1 VPVTRQWCFVFG
13 KSTRSEILNGES
25 DEVVQMTVI
34 ILDWDF
40 MHYYRR
46 VDERYL
52 TLDEAIGQVKGH
64 ERQNKAIKA
73 LVAKPRSDEELKEV
87 LTDLR
92 DNTAELN
99 RIKRHLHT
107 LINAGVEVLP
117 QLDPR
122 LSMPEYQRGLYEG
135 LEWLSAKNEWVTE
148 ANEPF
153 TVDPKPSCVINKIR
167 TVKRVSFNLPLA
179 RTARSHIRFADPGR

>member
-1 VPVTRQWCFVFG
+1 
-13 KSTRSEILNGES
+13 
-25 DEVVQMTVI
+25 M

-40 MHYYRR
+40 MHYFRR

-52 TLDEAIGQVKGH
+52 TLDEAIEQVKGH
-64 ERQNKAIKA
+64 ERQNKSIKAQIANKVKALVANKAIKA
-73 LVAKPRSDEELKEV
+73 LVAEPRSDEELKET

-107 LINAGVEVLP
+107 LINAGVELLP
-117 QLDPR
+117 QPDPR
-122 LSMPEYQRGLYEG
+122 LSMPEHQRALYEG

-148 ANEPF
+148 SNGP
-153 TVDPKPSCVINKIR
+153 IR
-167 TVKRVSFNLPLA
+167 A
-179 RTARSHIRFADPGR
+179 

>member
-1 VPVTRQWCFVFG
+1 
-13 KSTRSEILNGES
+13 
-25 DEVVQMTVI
+25 M

-52 TLDEAIGQVKGH
+52 TLDESIKQVKGH
-64 ERQNKAIKA
+64 ERLNKSIKA
-73 LVAKPRSDEELKEV
+73 LIANKVKALIANKVKALIAEPRSDEELKET

-117 QLDPR
+117 QPDPR
-122 LSMPEYQRGLYEG
+122 ASMPEHQRALYKGLG
-135 LEWLSAKNEWVTE
+135 WLSAKNEWVTE

-153 TVDPKPSCVINKIR
+153 
-167 TVKRVSFNLPLA
+167 RV
-179 RTARSHIRFADPGR
+179 

>member
-1 VPVTRQWCFVFG
+1 
-13 KSTRSEILNGES
+13 
-25 DEVVQMTVI
+25 MTVM

-40 MHYYRR
+40 THYYRC

-52 TLDEAIGQVKGH
+52 TLDETIEQVKGH
-64 ERQNKAIKA
+64 ERQNKAIKS
-73 LVAKPRSDEELKEV
+73 LVAKPRSDEELKEA

-92 DNTAELN
+92 DTTAELN

-117 QLDPR
+117 QPDPR

-135 LEWLSAKNEWVTE
+135 LGWLSAKNEWVTE

-153 TVDPKPSCVINKIR
+153 
-167 TVKRVSFNLPLA
+167 RV
-179 RTARSHIRFADPGR
+179 

>member
-1 VPVTRQWCFVFG
+1 
-13 KSTRSEILNGES
+13 
-25 DEVVQMTVI
+25 MTVI

-40 MHYYRR
+40 MHYFRR

-52 TLDEAIGQVKGH
+52 TLDEAIEHLKGR

-73 LVAKPRSDEELKEV
+73 QIENKVKALVAIKAKALVADKAIKAPVAAPRSDEELKET

-117 QLDPR
+117 QPDPR
-122 LSMPEYQRGLYEG
+122 PSMPEHQRALYKGLG
-135 LEWLSAKNEWVTE
+135 WRSAKNEWVTE
-148 ANEPF
+148 SNELF
-153 TVDPKPSCVINKIR
+153 
-167 TVKRVSFNLPLA
+167 
-179 RTARSHIRFADPGR
+179 RS

>member
-1 VPVTRQWCFVFG
+1 
-13 KSTRSEILNGES
+13 
-25 DEVVQMTVI
+25 MTVI

-52 TLDEAIGQVKGH
+52 TLDEAIEQVEGH
-64 ERQNKAIKA
+64 EHQHKAIKA
-73 LVAKPRSDEELKEV
+73 LVANKVKALVANKVKALVAEPRSDEELKET

-117 QLDPR
+117 QPDPR
-122 LSMPEYQRGLYEG
+122 PAMPEHQRALYEG
-135 LEWLSAKNEWVTE
+135 LEWLSAKNEWATE
-148 ANEPF
+148 SNELF
-153 TVDPKPSCVINKIR
+153 R
-167 TVKRVSFNLPLA
+167 A
-179 RTARSHIRFADPGR
+179 

>member
-1 VPVTRQWCFVFG
+1 
-13 KSTRSEILNGES
+13 
-25 DEVVQMTVI
+25 MTVI

-40 MHYYRR
+40 MHYFRR

-52 TLDEAIGQVKGH
+52 TLDEAIEQVTRH

-73 LVAKPRSDEELKEV
+73 QVANKVKALVANKAIKALVAEPRSDEELKET

-99 RIKRHLHT
+99 RIKRHLHK

-117 QLDPR
+117 QPDPR
-122 LSMPEYQRGLYEG
+122 PSMPEHQRGLFKG
-135 LEWLSAKNEWVTE
+135 LGWRSAKNEWVTE
-148 ANEPF
+148 
-153 TVDPKPSCVINKIR
+153 SNKLFR
-167 TVKRVSFNLPLA
+167 A
-179 RTARSHIRFADPGR
+179 

>member
-1 VPVTRQWCFVFG
+1 
-13 KSTRSEILNGES
+13 
-25 DEVVQMTVI
+25 MTVI
-34 ILDWDF
+34 VLDWDF
-40 MHYYRR
+40 MHYFRR

-52 TLDEAIGQVKGH
+52 TLDEAIEQVKGH

-73 LVAKPRSDEELKEV
+73 QIAHKVKALVANKAIKALIAEPRSDEESKET

-117 QLDPR
+117 QPDPR
-122 LSMPEYQRGLYEG
+122 PSMPEHQRALYEG
-135 LEWLSAKNEWVTE
+135 LEWLSAKNEWATGS
-148 ANEPF
+148 NELF
-153 TVDPKPSCVINKIR
+153 R
-167 TVKRVSFNLPLA
+167 A
-179 RTARSHIRFADPGR
+179 

>member
-1 VPVTRQWCFVFG
+1 
-13 KSTRSEILNGES
+13 
-25 DEVVQMTVI
+25 MTVI

-52 TLDEAIGQVKGH
+52 TLDEAIEEVKGH
-64 ERQNKAIKA
+64 ERQHKAIKA
-73 LVAKPRSDEELKEV
+73 QIAKKVKALVANKVKALVAEPRSDEELKET

-117 QLDPR
+117 QPDPR
-122 LSMPEYQRGLYEG
+122 PSMPEHQRALYKG
-135 LEWLSAKNEWVTE
+135 LEWLSAKNEWATE
-148 ANEPF
+148 SNELF
-153 TVDPKPSCVINKIR
+153 S
-167 TVKRVSFNLPLA
+167 A
-179 RTARSHIRFADPGR
+179 

>member
-1 VPVTRQWCFVFG
+1 
-13 KSTRSEILNGES
+13 
-25 DEVVQMTVI
+25 MTVM

-40 MHYYRR
+40 THYYRR

-52 TLDEAIGQVKGH
+52 TLDETIEQVKGH

-73 LVAKPRSDEELKEV
+73 LIANKVKALIANKAIKALVAEPRSDEELKET

-92 DNTAELN
+92 DNTGELN

-117 QLDPR
+117 QPDPR
-122 LSMPEYQRGLYEG
+122 PSMPEYQRALYKG

-153 TVDPKPSCVINKIR
+153 
-167 TVKRVSFNLPLA
+167 RV
-179 RTARSHIRFADPGR
+179 

>member
-1 VPVTRQWCFVFG
+1 
-13 KSTRSEILNGES
+13 
-25 DEVVQMTVI
+25 MTVI

-52 TLDEAIGQVKGH
+52 TLDETIDQVKGH

-73 LVAKPRSDEELKEV
+73 LVANKVKALVANKAIKALVAEPRSDEELKET

-92 DNTAELN
+92 DNNAELN

-117 QLDPR
+117 QPDPR
-122 LSMPEYQRGLYEG
+122 LSMPEYQRALYKGLK
-135 LEWLSAKNEWVTE
+135 WLSAKNQWVTE

-153 TVDPKPSCVINKIR
+153 
-167 TVKRVSFNLPLA
+167 RV
-179 RTARSHIRFADPGR
+179 

>member
-1 VPVTRQWCFVFG
+1 
-13 KSTRSEILNGES
+13 
-25 DEVVQMTVI
+25 MTVI

-40 MHYYRR
+40 MHYFRR

-52 TLDEAIGQVKGH
+52 TLDEAIEQVKGH
-64 ERQNKAIKA
+64 ERQRKAIKALVANKVKALVANKAIKA
-73 LVAKPRSDEELKEV
+73 LVANKVKALVAEPRSDEELKET

-92 DNTAELN
+92 DNSAELN

-122 LSMPEYQRGLYEG
+122 PSMPEYQRALYKG

-153 TVDPKPSCVINKIR
+153 
-167 TVKRVSFNLPLA
+167 RV
-179 RTARSHIRFADPGR
+179 

>member
-1 VPVTRQWCFVFG
+1 
-13 KSTRSEILNGES
+13 
-25 DEVVQMTVI
+25 MTVI

-40 MHYYRR
+40 MHYFRR

-52 TLDEAIGQVKGH
+52 TLDEAIEQVEGH

-73 LVAKPRSDEELKEV
+73 QIANKAKARVANKAKALVANKAIKALVAEPRSDEELKET

-107 LINAGVEVLP
+107 LIN
-117 QLDPR
+117 
-122 LSMPEYQRGLYEG
+122 LSLIHISEPTRRTPISYAVFCLKKKK
-135 LEWLSAKNEWVTE
+135 KN
-148 ANEPF
+148 
-153 TVDPKPSCVINKIR
+153 KK
-167 TVKRVSFNLPLA
+167 KKK
-179 RTARSHIRFADPGR
+179 

>member
-1 VPVTRQWCFVFG
+1 
-13 KSTRSEILNGES
+13 
-25 DEVVQMTVI
+25 MTVI

-40 MHYYRR
+40 MHYFRR

-52 TLDEAIGQVKGH
+52 TLDEAIEQVEGH

-73 LVAKPRSDEELKEV
+73 LVAEPRSDEELKEM

-117 QLDPR
+117 QPDPR
-122 LSMPEYQRGLYEG
+122 LSMPEHQRGLCKG
-135 LEWLSAKNEWVTE
+135 LGWRSAKNEWVTE
-148 ANEPF
+148 SNELF
-153 TVDPKPSCVINKIR
+153 R
-167 TVKRVSFNLPLA
+167 A
-179 RTARSHIRFADPGR
+179 

>member
-1 VPVTRQWCFVFG
+1 
-13 KSTRSEILNGES
+13 
-25 DEVVQMTVI
+25 MTVI

-52 TLDEAIGQVKGH
+52 TLDEAIEEVKGH
-64 ERQNKAIKA
+64 ERQHKAIKA
-73 LVAKPRSDEELKEV
+73 QVANKVKALVAEPRSDEELKET

-92 DNTAELN
+92 DNSAELN

-117 QLDPR
+117 QPDPR
-122 LSMPEYQRGLYEG
+122 PSMPEHQR
-135 LEWLSAKNEWVTE
+135 
-148 ANEPF
+148 
-153 TVDPKPSCVINKIR
+153 
-167 TVKRVSFNLPLA
+167 
-179 RTARSHIRFADPGR
+179 

>member
-1 VPVTRQWCFVFG
+1 
-13 KSTRSEILNGES
+13 
-25 DEVVQMTVI
+25 MTVI

-40 MHYYRR
+40 MHYFRR

-52 TLDEAIGQVKGH
+52 TLDEAIEQVKGH
-64 ERQNKAIKA
+64 ERQNKAIKTQIANKVKA
-73 LVAKPRSDEELKEV
+73 LVANKVKALVAEPRSDEELQET

-117 QLDPR
+117 QPDPR
-122 LSMPEYQRGLYEG
+122 LSMPEHQRGLFKG
-135 LEWLSAKNEWVTE
+135 LGWRSAKNEWVTE
-148 ANEPF
+148 SNELF
-153 TVDPKPSCVINKIR
+153 
-167 TVKRVSFNLPLA
+167 
-179 RTARSHIRFADPGR
+179 RS

>member
-1 VPVTRQWCFVFG
+1 
-13 KSTRSEILNGES
+13 
-25 DEVVQMTVI
+25 MTVI

-40 MHYYRR
+40 MHYFRR

-52 TLDEAIGQVKGH
+52 TLDEAIEQVKGH
-64 ERQNKAIKA
+64 EQQNKAIKA
-73 LVAKPRSDEELKEV
+73 QIANKIKALVVNKAKKALVAEPRGDEELKET

-117 QLDPR
+117 QPDPR
-122 LSMPEYQRGLYEG
+122 PSMPEHQRGLFKG
-135 LEWLSAKNEWVTE
+135 LGWRSAKNEWVTE
-148 ANEPF
+148 SNELF
-153 TVDPKPSCVINKIR
+153 S
-167 TVKRVSFNLPLA
+167 A
-179 RTARSHIRFADPGR
+179 

>member
-1 VPVTRQWCFVFG
+1 
-13 KSTRSEILNGES
+13 
-25 DEVVQMTVI
+25 MTVM

-52 TLDEAIGQVKGH
+52 TLDEAIKQVKGH

-73 LVAKPRSDEELKEV
+73 LIANKVKALIANKAIKALVAEPRSDEELKET

-99 RIKRHLHT
+99 RIKRHLHR

-117 QLDPR
+117 QPDPR
-122 LSMPEYQRGLYEG
+122 PSMPEHQRALYKGLG
-135 LEWLSAKNEWVTE
+135 WLSAKNGWVTE

-153 TVDPKPSCVINKIR
+153 
-167 TVKRVSFNLPLA
+167 RV
-179 RTARSHIRFADPGR
+179 

>member
-1 VPVTRQWCFVFG
+1 
-13 KSTRSEILNGES
+13 
-25 DEVVQMTVI
+25 MTVI

-40 MHYYRR
+40 MHYFRR

-52 TLDEAIGQVKGH
+52 TLDEAIEQVKGH

-73 LVAKPRSDEELKEV
+73 QIANKVKALVANKAIKALVAEPRSDEELKET

-117 QLDPR
+117 QPDPR
-122 LSMPEYQRGLYEG
+122 PSMPEHQRGLFKG
-135 LEWLSAKNEWVTE
+135 LGWRSAKNEWVTE
-148 ANEPF
+148 SNELF
-153 TVDPKPSCVINKIR
+153 R
-167 TVKRVSFNLPLA
+167 A
-179 RTARSHIRFADPGR
+179 

>member
-1 VPVTRQWCFVFG
+1 
-13 KSTRSEILNGES
+13 
-25 DEVVQMTVI
+25 MTVI

-40 MHYYRR
+40 MHYFRR

-52 TLDEAIGQVKGH
+52 TLDEAIEQVEGH

-73 LVAKPRSDEELKEV
+73 QIANKVKALVANKAIKALVAEPRSDEELKET

-117 QLDPR
+117 QPDPR
-122 LSMPEYQRGLYEG
+122 LSMPEHQRGLFKG
-135 LEWLSAKNEWVTE
+135 LGWRSAKNEWVPE
-148 ANEPF
+148 SNELF
-153 TVDPKPSCVINKIR
+153 R
-167 TVKRVSFNLPLA
+167 A
-179 RTARSHIRFADPGR
+179 

>member
-1 VPVTRQWCFVFG
+1 
-13 KSTRSEILNGES
+13 
-25 DEVVQMTVI
+25 MTVI

-40 MHYYRR
+40 MHYFRR

-52 TLDEAIGQVKGH
+52 TLDEAIEQVEGH

-73 LVAKPRSDEELKEV
+73 QIANKAKALVANKAIKALVAEPRSDEELKET

-117 QLDPR
+117 QPDPR
-122 LSMPEYQRGLYEG
+122 LSMPEHQRGLFKG
-135 LEWLSAKNEWVTE
+135 VGWRSAKNEWVTE
-148 ANEPF
+148 SNELF
-153 TVDPKPSCVINKIR
+153 R
-167 TVKRVSFNLPLA
+167 A
-179 RTARSHIRFADPGR
+179 